1 MARFSARALY
11 ASEYLAVDYYAAAH
25 ARAESDEYQIVIA
38 LAAAEAIFAERRDI
52 GVVVDE
58 YRRLV
63 ILSHLFAHMYILHG
77 DIVPVSYYA
86 ALGVYRA
93 RLSYAYAFQILLVD
107 TRALY

>member
-1 MARFSARALY
+1 MGGMSIKGGLTDGDGKLLY
-11 ASEYLAVDYYAAAH
+11 TDT
-25 ARAESDEYQIVIA
+25 
-38 LAAAEAIFAERRDI
+38 AEAIFAERRDI

-58 YRRLV
+58 YRHPV

-93 RLSYAYAFQILLVD
+93 RPYKAD
-107 TRALY
+107 